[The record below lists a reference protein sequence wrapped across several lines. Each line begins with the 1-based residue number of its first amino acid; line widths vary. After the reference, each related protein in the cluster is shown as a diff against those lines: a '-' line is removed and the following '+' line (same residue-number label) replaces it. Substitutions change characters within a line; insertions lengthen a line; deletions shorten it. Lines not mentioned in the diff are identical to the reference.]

1 MKLTLDPGA
10 AALLD
15 ALHAAGYAAYAV
27 GGCVRDSLLGRT
39 AHDWDLCTSALP
51 QQVME
56 LFGTEQCIPTGL
68 QHGTVTIKYG
78 GQLYETTTFRTE
90 GSYTDGR
97 HPDAVQFV
105 PDVREDLARRDF
117 TINAMA
123 YNAAEGL
130 VDPFGGQ
137 KDLQNGLLRAVGE
150 PQQRFT
156 EDALR
161 ILRLYR
167 FAARFGFT
175 LDAATA
181 RAARQLAPH
190 LDCISA
196 ERIQEELAKLLVAPQ
211 PGAYLEPAVLA
222 VVLPEL
228 TPAALEAAKPVVDA
242 CPAGEENLPVR
253 WAALLGALGEADTRR
268 VLKRL
273 RCSNACIE
281 ETAVLVRET
290 AEQGVCGS
298 FLLGHEFEL
307 RHPTDASCLE
317 QHSHPAGRC
326 PNSNS
331 LFPPQAAV
339 VAVAGHSIARP
350 TACGSRVPP
359 QRTVLGETPAHA
371 PERASDIHLRQL
383 LGRYGLCTVE
393 RLCALCAALHPQA
406 APACALAAQRARQLE
421 ADGVCCRVSQLAVN
435 GRDLMAAGIPAGPA
449 LRRVLETLLDGVIR
463 AEYPNEKP
471 ALLAAAQK
479 IIAS

>member
-97 HPDAVQFV
+97 HPDEVQFV

-161 ILRLYR
+161 P
-167 FAARFGFT
+167 FASGFVEVNVVDKTVRPAMGIDSTNLSVKDYFAQNPGRETEFCT
-175 LDAATA
+175 LTYNGMGIYESTSEQMADEAVAYA
-181 RAARQLAPH
+181 KENN
-190 LDCISA
+190 A
-196 ERIQEELAKLLVAPQ
+196 ELID
-211 PGAYLEPAVLA
+211 A
-222 VVLPEL
+222 VVEVLCRRISYVGGFILAFVMILILLTVIGNIPNISFQIPNHEL
-228 TPAALEAAKPVVDA
+228 LNDI
-242 CPAGEENLPVR
+242 G
-253 WAALLGALGEADTRR
+253 G
-268 VLKRL
+268 
-273 RCSNACIE
+273 
-281 ETAVLVRET
+281 
-290 AEQGVCGS
+290 
-298 FLLGHEFEL
+298 
-307 RHPTDASCLE
+307 
-317 QHSHPAGRC
+317 
-326 PNSNS
+326 
-331 LFPPQAAV
+331 
-339 VAVAGHSIARP
+339 AVAGLVQGMAFCLIIGWALRFVGLLVSQE
-350 TACGSRVPP
+350 TLSNTFLVSWFMD
-359 QRTVLGETPAHA
+359 RTIFVH
-371 PERASDIHLRQL
+371 L
-383 LGRYGLCTVE
+383 LG
-393 RLCALCAALHPQA
+393 
-406 APACALAAQRARQLE
+406 
-421 ADGVCCRVSQLAVN
+421 
-435 GRDLMAAGIPAGPA
+435 I
-449 LRRVLETLLDGVIR
+449 
-463 AEYPNEKP
+463 
-471 ALLAAAQK
+471 
-479 IIAS
+479 

>member
-123 YNAAEGL
+123 YNEAEGL

-137 KDLQNGLLRAVGE
+137 GDLQKGLLRAVGE

-167 FAARFGFT
+167 FAARFGFA

-196 ERIQEELAKLLVAPQ
+196 ERIQEELAKLLAAPQ

-228 TPAALEAAKPVVDA
+228 TPEKLTAAKPVVDA

-253 WAALLGALGEADTRR
+253 WAALLGTLGEADTRR

-290 AEQGVCGS
+290 AEQGVCRS
-298 FLLGHEFEL
+298 FSEDRPLGW
-307 RHPTDASCLE
+307 D
-317 QHSHPAGRC
+317 PA
-326 PNSNS
+326 
-331 LFPPQAAV
+331 AA
-339 VAVAGHSIARP
+339 
-350 TACGSRVPP
+350 GSRAGDGMARLVS
-359 QRTVLGETPAHA
+359 EEKASAH
-371 PERASDIHLRQL
+371 PGDIHIRQL

-393 RLCALCAALHPQA
+393 RLCALCAALRPQA

-471 ALLAAAQK
+471 VLLAAAQK

>member
-15 ALHAAGYAAYAV
+15 TLHAAGYAAYAV

-56 LFGTEQCIPTGL
+56 LFGAEQCIPTGL

-167 FAARFGFT
+167 FAARFGFA

-196 ERIQEELAKLLVAPQ
+196 ERIQEELAKLLAAPQ

-228 TPAALEAAKPVVDA
+228 TPEGLTAAKPVVDA

-253 WAALLGALGEADTRR
+253 WAALLRSLGESATRR

-290 AEQGVCGS
+290 AGESVCRS
-298 FLLGHEFEL
+298 FSEEKASA
-307 RHPTDASCLE
+307 HP
-317 QHSHPAGRC
+317 G
-326 PNSNS
+326 
-331 LFPPQAAV
+331 
-339 VAVAGHSIARP
+339 
-350 TACGSRVPP
+350 
-359 QRTVLGETPAHA
+359 
-371 PERASDIHLRQL
+371 DIHIRQL

-393 RLCALCAALHPQA
+393 RLCALCAALRPQA

-421 ADGVCCRVSQLAVN
+421 ADGVCCRVRQLAVN

-449 LRRVLETLLDGVIR
+449 LRRVLEALLDGVIR

>member
-15 ALHAAGYAAYAV
+15 TLHAAGYAAYAV

-56 LFGTEQCIPTGL
+56 LFGAEQCIPTGL

-123 YNAAEGL
+123 YNEAEGL

-137 KDLQNGLLRAVGE
+137 KDLQNGMLRAVGE

-167 FAARFGFT
+167 FAARFGFA

-196 ERIQEELAKLLVAPQ
+196 ERIQEELAKLLAAPQ

-228 TPAALEAAKPVVDA
+228 TQAALAAAKPVLDA

-253 WAALLGALGEADTRR
+253 WAALLGALGETDTRR

-281 ETAVLVRET
+281 ETAVLVREV
-290 AEQGVCGS
+290 AGQGVCGS
-298 FLLGHEFEL
+298 FSEDRPLGW
-307 RHPTDASCLE
+307 D
-317 QHSHPAGRC
+317 PA
-326 PNSNS
+326 
-331 LFPPQAAV
+331 AA
-339 VAVAGHSIARP
+339 
-350 TACGSRVPP
+350 GSRAGDGMARFVSEEKAPVHVP
-359 QRTVLGETPAHA
+359 VHAGEV
-371 PERASDIHLRQL
+371 SIRQL
-383 LGRYGLCTVE
+383 LGRYRLCTVE
-393 RLCALCAALHPQA
+393 RLCALCAALHPQN
-406 APACALAAQRARQLE
+406 APDCALAAQRARQLE

-449 LRRVLETLLDGVIR
+449 LRRVLEALLDGVIR
-463 AEYPNEKP
+463 AEYPNKKP

>member
-15 ALHAAGYAAYAV
+15 TLHAAGYAAYAV

-56 LFGTEQCIPTGL
+56 LFGAEQCIPTGL

-123 YNAAEGL
+123 YNEAEGL

-167 FAARFGFT
+167 FAARFGFA

-196 ERIQEELAKLLVAPQ
+196 ERIQEELAKLLAAPQ

-228 TPAALEAAKPVVDA
+228 TPAALDAAKPVVDA
-242 CPAGEENLPVR
+242 CPAGEKNLPVR
-253 WAALLGALGEADTRR
+253 WAALLGALGETDTRR

-273 RCSNACIE
+273 RCSNTCIE

-290 AEQGVCGS
+290 AGEGVCRS
-298 FLLGHEFEL
+298 FSEDRPLGW
-307 RHPTDASCLE
+307 D
-317 QHSHPAGRC
+317 PA
-326 PNSNS
+326 
-331 LFPPQAAV
+331 AA
-339 VAVAGHSIARP
+339 
-350 TACGSRVPP
+350 GSRAGDGMARFVS
-359 QRTVLGETPAHA
+359 EEKAPAHA
-371 PERASDIHLRQL
+371 GDIHLRQL

-393 RLCALCAALHPQA
+393 RLYALCAALQPQN

-449 LRRVLETLLDGVIR
+449 LRRVLEALLDGVIR
-463 AEYPNEKP
+463 AEYPNEKS

>member
-15 ALHAAGYAAYAV
+15 TLHAAGYAAYAV

-123 YNAAEGL
+123 YNEAEGL

-167 FAARFGFT
+167 FAARFGFA

-196 ERIQEELAKLLVAPQ
+196 ERIQEELAKLLAAPR

-228 TPAALEAAKPVVDA
+228 TPAALDAAKPVVDA

-290 AEQGVCGS
+290 AGEGVCRS
-298 FLLGHEFEL
+298 FSEEK
-307 RHPTDASCLE
+307 ASA
-317 QHSHPAGRC
+317 H
-326 PNSNS
+326 
-331 LFPPQAAV
+331 V
-339 VAVAGHSIARP
+339 DDISI
-350 TACGSRVPP
+350 
-359 QRTVLGETPAHA
+359 
-371 PERASDIHLRQL
+371 RQL

-393 RLCALCAALHPQA
+393 RLCALCAALRPQA
-406 APACALAAQRARQLE
+406 ASECALAAQRARQLE
-421 ADGVCCRVSQLAVN
+421 ANGACCRVSQLAVN

-449 LRRVLETLLDGVIR
+449 MRRVLEALLDGVIC

>member
-253 WAALLGALGEADTRR
+253 CAALLGTLGEADTRR

-290 AEQGVCGS
+290 AGEGVCGS

-371 PERASDIHLRQL
+371 PERASDIHLRRL

-393 RLCALCAALHPQA
+393 RLCALCAALRPQA

-421 ADGVCCRVSQLAVN
+421 ADGVCCRVRQLAVN

-449 LRRVLETLLDGVIR
+449 LRRVLEALLDGVIR